1 MGTVGLAILSHCEIN
16 FLINR
21 AEKIHKQEYYSF
33 SLNTRCKIST
43 MKNTHDSQARLD
55 YLKKQLPLEI
65 TRAVKETLREDL
77 GGSLDA
83 TTDITAS
90 LIPATANNTATIIT
104 REHGIFCG
112 QAWAE
117 EVFKQLGGEVS
128 ITWHVQDGDSVE
140 PNQTLCTLEGPARI
154 LLTGERNAMNFIQ
167 TLSGC
172 ATVVA
177 KYAKQL
183 EGTNC
188 KLLDT
193 RKTIPGLRSALK
205 YAVACGGGFN
215 HRIGVFDAYLIKEN
229 HIIACG
235 GIAKAIST
243 AKELNPNKPVEVET
257 ESLEELKEAIE
268 AGADIIMLDN
278 FSTDMMREAVKIN
291 QGQADL
297 ENSGNVTL
305 ETIREFAL
313 TGVDYISVGALTKH
327 LKAMDLSMRFK

>member
-1 MGTVGLAILSHCEIN
+1 
-16 FLINR
+16 
-21 AEKIHKQEYYSF
+21 
-33 SLNTRCKIST
+33 
-43 MKNTHDSQARLD
+43 MKNTHNSQERLD
-55 YLKKQLPLEI
+55 YLKQQLPLEI
-65 TRAVKETLREDL
+65 TRAVEDTLKEDL
-77 GGSLDA
+77 GGTLDPA
-83 TTDITAS
+83 ADITAA
-90 LIPATANNTATIIT
+90 LIPEDATNTATIIT

-112 QAWAE
+112 QAWAD
-117 EVFKQLGGEVS
+117 EVFKQLGGEVK
-128 ITWHVQDGDSVE
+128 IEWHVQDGDKVE
-140 PNQTLCTLEGPARI
+140 PNQTLCTLSGPARA

-172 ATVVA
+172 ATLVA
-177 KYAKQL
+177 EYAEKLQ
-183 EGTNC
+183 GTDC
-188 KLLDT
+188 RLLDT

-229 HIIACG
+229 HIVACG
-235 GIAKAIST
+235 GIQKAIET
-243 AKELNPNKPVEVET
+243 AKTLNPGKPVEVET
-257 ESLEELKEAIE
+257 ENLDELKEAIE

-291 QGQADL
+291 AGKAAL

-305 ETIREFAL
+305 ETIREYAD

>member
-1 MGTVGLAILSHCEIN
+1 
-16 FLINR
+16 
-21 AEKIHKQEYYSF
+21 
-33 SLNTRCKIST
+33 
-43 MKNTHDSQARLD
+43 MKNTHNSQQRLD
-55 YLKKQLPLEI
+55 YLKQQLPLEI
-65 TRAVKETLREDL
+65 TRAVSDALREDL

-83 TTDITAS
+83 TADITAN
-90 LIPATANNTATIIT
+90 LIPADARNTATLIT
-104 REHGIFCG
+104 REHGVFCG

-117 EVFKQLGGEVS
+117 EVFKQLGGEVK
-128 ITWHVQDGDSVE
+128 IDWHVQDGDQVK
-140 PNQTLCTLEGPARI
+140 PNQILCTLEGPARA

-172 ATVVA
+172 ASITA
-177 KYAKQL
+177 QYAKQL
-183 EGTNC
+183 EGTEC
-188 KLLDT
+188 RLLDT

-235 GIAKAIST
+235 GITQAIGT
-243 AKELNPNKPVEVET
+243 AKQLNPGKPVEVET
-257 ESLEELKEAIE
+257 ESLQELEEAIQ

-278 FSTDMMREAVKIN
+278 FSIEMMREAVAIN
-291 QGQADL
+291 AGRAAL

-305 ETIREFAL
+305 ETIGDYAR

-327 LKAMDLSMRFK
+327 IKALDLSMRFQ

>member
-1 MGTVGLAILSHCEIN
+1 
-16 FLINR
+16 
-21 AEKIHKQEYYSF
+21 
-33 SLNTRCKIST
+33 
-43 MKNTHDSQARLD
+43 MKNTHNSQERLE
-55 YLKKQLPLEI
+55 YLKQQLPLEI
-65 TRAVKETLREDL
+65 TRAVADTLKEDL
-77 GGSLDA
+77 GGTLDA
-83 TTDITAS
+83 DKDITAS
-90 LIPATANNTATIIT
+90 LIPADAINTATIIT
-104 REHGIFCG
+104 REHGVFCG
-112 QAWAE
+112 QAWAD
-117 EVFKQLGGEVS
+117 EVFKQLGGKVTIEWYVR
-128 ITWHVQDGDSVE
+128 DGDKVE
-140 PNQTLCTLEGPARI
+140 PNQTLCTLIGPARD

-172 ATVVA
+172 ATITA
-177 KYAKQL
+177 EYAEKIAHT
-183 EGTNC
+183 EC
-188 KLLDT
+188 RLLDT

-235 GIAKAIST
+235 GITQAITT
-243 AKELNPNKPVEVET
+243 AKELNPGKPIEVET

-278 FSTDMMREAVKIN
+278 FTTDMMREAVTIN
-291 QGQADL
+291 AGRAAL

-305 ETIREFAL
+305 ETIAEYAE